1 MQSSKEILL
10 KYWGHSSFREKQE
23 DIINNIIEG
32 KDTLALLPTGG
43 GKSICFQIPSL
54 MQEGICIV
62 ISPLIS
68 LMKDQVENIK
78 NRGIK
83 AVAITSEMRYKEID
97 IALTNCIFGGYKFLY
112 LSPEKLQ
119 NDLVK
124 SKISEMNVNL
134 IAVDEAHCISEWGH
148 NFRPSYRNISE
159 LRLIHP
165 KAPLLAL
172 TATATSEVATDIQHN
187 LEFKEKNLI
196 QSSFTRKNLSYIVIK
211 EEDKK
216 KKLVSILNKINGSAI
231 VYVKSRKECQHTCKL
246 LTENNISASFY
257 HAGVSMEERNK
268 RQSSWKNSETRVMVA
283 TNAFGMGI
291 DKSDVRIVIHTHI
304 PSTTESYFQE
314 TGRAGRDEK
323 EAYAVL
329 LYNNSDEKYLKEF
342 VELHFPTIV
351 EIKDC
356 YQNLANYFHLAIHNG
371 EEENFDFDLGE
382 FSRKYKINSLKT
394 YNILKYLEKENYLKL
409 SNVYNNYSKIHIKTN
424 SNELYDFQ
432 MANSYFD
439 PYIKLLLRSYSGLF
453 DDFVNINESTI
464 AARLN
469 TTESNINDI
478 LIRLEKLE
486 ILQYSPKKHATQIT
500 YIQNRVENKYLNI
513 SEDKLQDRKNSELK
527 RMNFILNYCNQT
539 TNCRTKIL
547 LHYFGEEQTVNCGKC
562 DICRERNKLELSDNE
577 FESIRKKV
585 LKITVEKTS
594 SISDICK
601 IIKNVNEDKVLKVI
615 TFLMENNELK
625 TEGNKI
631 LRNNSQ

>member
-83 AVAITSEMRYKEID
+83 AIAITSEMRYKEID

-246 LTENNISASFY
+246 LTENNISANFY

-513 SEDKLQDRKNSELK
+513 SEKKLQDRKNSELK

-547 LHYFGEEQTVNCGKC
+547 LHYFGEEQTLNCGKC

-585 LKITVEKTS
+585 LKITEEKTS

>member
-165 KAPLLAL
+165 KASLLAL
-172 TATATSEVATDIQHN
+172 TATATSEVVTDIQHN

-246 LTENNISASFY
+246 LTENNISANFY

-342 VELHFPTIV
+342 VELHFPTIA

-382 FSRKYKINSLKT
+382 FSRKYKINSIKT

-464 AARLN
+464 AVRLN

-513 SEDKLQDRKNSELK
+513 SEKKLQDRKNSELK

-585 LKITVEKTS
+585 LKITEEKTS

-615 TFLMENNELK
+615 TFLMESNELK

>member
-78 NRGIK
+78 NKGIK

-165 KAPLLAL
+165 KASLLAL
-172 TATATSEVATDIQHN
+172 TATATSEVVTDIQHN

-246 LTENNISASFY
+246 LTENNISANFY

-342 VELHFPTIV
+342 VELHFPTIA

-432 MANSYFD
+432 MANNYFD

-486 ILQYSPKKHATQIT
+486 ILQYSPKKHVTQIT

-513 SEDKLQDRKNSELK
+513 SEDKLQDRKNLELK

-585 LKITVEKTS
+585 LKITEEKTS

>member
-1 MQSSKEILL
+1 MQNNKEILL
-10 KYWGHSSFREKQE
+10 KYWGYSSFRDNQE
-23 DIINNIIEG
+23 EIINDIIQG

-83 AVAITSEMRYKEID
+83 AIAITSEMRYREID

-119 NDLVK
+119 NELVK

-148 NFRPSYRNISE
+148 NFRPAYRNISQ

-165 KAPLLAL
+165 SVPVLAL
-172 TATATSEVATDIQHN
+172 TATATSEVVTDIQNN
-187 LEFKEKNLI
+187 LDFKNHNLI
-196 QSSFTRKNLSYIVIK
+196 QSSFIRNNLSYIVIK

-216 KKLVSILNKINGSAI
+216 KKLVSILNKVNGSAI
-231 VYVKSRKECQHTCKL
+231 VYVKSRKECMNTSKL
-246 LTENNISASFY
+246 LNDNKISSNFY
-257 HAGVSMEERNK
+257 HAGVTMEERNK
-268 RQSSWKNSETRVMVA
+268 RQTSWKNSKTKVMVA

-314 TGRAGRDEK
+314 TGRAGRDER

-329 LYNNSDEKYLKEF
+329 IYNNADEKYLREF
-342 VELHFPTIV
+342 VELHFPSKS
-351 EIKDC
+351 EIQDL
-356 YQNLANYFHLAIHNG
+356 YQNLANYFQLAIHNG
-371 EEENFDFDLGE
+371 EEEKFDFDLGE
-382 FSRKYKINSLKT
+382 FSKKYKINSLKT
-394 YNILKYLEKENYLKL
+394 YNILQYLEKENYLKL
-409 SNVYNNYSKIHIKTN
+409 SHIYNNSSRLHLKIN
-424 SNELYDFQ
+424 SNDLYNFQ
-432 MANSYFD
+432 ISNSYFD
-439 PYIKLLLRSYSGLF
+439 SYIKLLLRSYSGLF
-453 DDFVNINESTI
+453 DDFVNINLSTL
-464 AARLN
+464 AVRAN
-469 TTESNINDI
+469 TTENNLHDI

-486 ILQYSPKKHATQIT
+486 ILNYSPKKQATQIT
-500 YIQNRVENKYLNI
+500 YLQNRVENKYLNI
-513 SEDKLQDRKNSELK
+513 SENKLEERKILEEK
-527 RMNFILNYCNQT
+527 RMDFILNYCNQT

-547 LHYFGEEQTVNCGKC
+547 LHYFGEEQTIRCGKC
-562 DICRERNKLELSDNE
+562 DICRERNKLELSDLKFKKIRIKILDIVNKKLM
-577 FESIRKKV
+577 SI
-585 LKITVEKTS
+585 EE
-594 SISDICK
+594 ICK
-601 IIKNVNEDKVLKVI
+601 YLKDFNEDEIIKVI
-615 TFLMENNELK
+615 SFMIENNELK

-631 LRNNSQ
+631 LRNNLL

>member
-78 NRGIK
+78 KRGIK

-165 KAPLLAL
+165 KASLLAL
-172 TATATSEVATDIQHN
+172 TATATSEVVTDIQHN

-246 LTENNISASFY
+246 LTENNISANFY

-342 VELHFPTIV
+342 VELHFPTIA

-382 FSRKYKINSLKT
+382 FSGKYKINSLKS

-464 AARLN
+464 AVRLN

-486 ILQYSPKKHATQIT
+486 ILQYSPKKHVTQIT

-513 SEDKLQDRKNSELK
+513 SEDKLQDRKNLELK

-585 LKITVEKTS
+585 LKITLQNTS

>member
-1 MQSSKEILL
+1 MQNNKEILL
-10 KYWGHSSFREKQE
+10 KYWGYSSFRDNQQE
-23 DIINNIIEG
+23 IINDIIQG
-32 KDTLALLPTGG
+32 KDTIALLPTGG

-83 AVAITSEMRYKEID
+83 AIAITSEMRYREID

-119 NDLVK
+119 NELVK

-148 NFRPSYRNISE
+148 NFRPAYRNISQ

-165 KAPLLAL
+165 SVPVLAL
-172 TATATSEVATDIQHN
+172 TATAISEVVTDIQNN
-187 LEFKEKNLI
+187 LNFKNHNLI
-196 QSSFTRKNLSYIVIK
+196 QSSFTRENISYIVIK

-231 VYVKSRKECQHTCKL
+231 VYVKSRKECMNTSKL
-246 LTENNISASFY
+246 LNDNKISSNFY
-257 HAGVSMEERNK
+257 HAGVTMEERNK
-268 RQSSWKNSETRVMVA
+268 RQTSWKNSKTKVMVA

-314 TGRAGRDEK
+314 TGRAGRDER

-329 LYNNSDEKYLKEF
+329 LYNNADEKYLREF
-342 VELHFPTIV
+342 VELHFPSKS
-351 EIKDC
+351 EIQDL
-356 YQNLANYFHLAIHNG
+356 YQNLANYFQLAIHNG
-371 EEENFDFDLGE
+371 VEEKFDFDLGE
-382 FSRKYKINSLKT
+382 FSKKYKIDSLKT
-394 YNILKYLEKENYLKL
+394 YNILQYLEKENYLKL
-409 SNVYNNYSKIHIKTN
+409 SHIYNNSSRLHLKIN
-424 SNELYDFQ
+424 SNDLYNFQ
-432 MANSYFD
+432 ISNSYFD
-439 PYIKLLLRSYSGLF
+439 SYIKLLLRSYSGLF
-453 DDFVNINESTI
+453 DDYVNINLSTL
-464 AARLN
+464 AVRAN
-469 TTESNINDI
+469 TTENNLHDI

-486 ILQYSPKKHATQIT
+486 ILNYSPKKQATQIT
-500 YIQNRVENKYLNI
+500 YLQNRVENKYLNI
-513 SEDKLQDRKNSELK
+513 SENKLEERKNLELK
-527 RMNFILNYCNQT
+527 RMDFILNYCNQT

-547 LHYFGEEQTVNCGKC
+547 LHYFGEEQTIRCGKC
-562 DICRERNKLELSDNE
+562 DICRERNKLELSDLKFKKIRINILDIVNE
-577 FESIRKKV
+577 KLMSI
-585 LKITVEKTS
+585 EE
-594 SISDICK
+594 ICK
-601 IIKNVNEDKVLKVI
+601 YLKDFNEDEIIKVI
-615 TFLMENNELK
+615 SFMIENNELK

-631 LRNNSQ
+631 LRNNLL